1 MCYHSVHRQ
10 TKQKEPKS
18 LLNYCLAG
26 TKPHL
31 MYQLLL
37 TQTSSRTSRTIT
49 GRQRDII
56 DISLF
61 EQQCL
66 NICNVLVKVEALKK

>member
-18 LLNYCLAG
+18 LLNYCLVG

-49 GRQRDII
+49 GRQRDI
-56 DISLF
+56 F
-61 EQQCL
+61 
-66 NICNVLVKVEALKK
+66 VLHFFDEIQTTNQPV

>member
-49 GRQRDII
+49 GRQRDI
-56 DISLF
+56 F
-61 EQQCL
+61 
-66 NICNVLVKVEALKK
+66 VLHFFDEIPTTNQPVLTAVLKHL